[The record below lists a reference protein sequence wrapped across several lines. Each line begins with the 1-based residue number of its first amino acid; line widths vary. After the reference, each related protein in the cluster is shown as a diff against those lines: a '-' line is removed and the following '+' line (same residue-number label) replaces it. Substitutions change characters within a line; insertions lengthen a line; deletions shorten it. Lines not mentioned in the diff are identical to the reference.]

1 MPARW
6 EFKLCLSSFIAGR
19 LVAAVGPLFV
29 NTLMLCPMSAAC
41 ASHAVSA
48 VRLNRLV
55 VELAPLVFHQAD
67 EGQTAKQAKPVVDSK
82 VAKDKPATVTEK
94 KADATDQKATDQKA
108 IDQKATDQKA
118 ADPKEATSEPQTP
131 PELDPKLLQQ
141 GLKWLFGGRPGTRT
155 TPADQ
160 AEGTD
165 GQRAAGRDHIDS
177 RAPQD
182 SKVQQVL
189 RAAESAVQRKDW
201 KSGQDLLQRLLDLP
215 EDSLHRLPDGRWQ
228 SVRRTANAM
237 LGSAPSELLDDYR
250 TQYSGLAQ
258 QMLASAK
265 RSGRAAD
272 FVSVATRFFHTPA
285 GYEAANHLGALHFDR
300 AEFGL
305 AAAWFEDLARSPASF
320 AKQPVWRLKAA
331 YALRQ
336 SGNIEASQAMIS
348 GENESP
354 TATVQLGSGP
364 VNPTTWLNGSNGVP
378 SSQTT
383 VSLADWT
390 QLYGTVARLGKAIG
404 GEPLLSPLW
413 SIPLTTSHTVRRNV
427 QWLLQDL
434 LDQDRVP
441 ILTSMPLAVGGQL
454 LYRDL
459 RGVRAVDL
467 ETGKT
472 QWESIEGVSPERIIG
487 GLPPQQVE
495 PREAWRF
502 RANQLQI
509 QAREFQGQAAEYHPL
524 MNLMFRDGN
533 YNQISSDGR
542 QVFVIEDHGILSG
555 SQPGQ
560 HFGWDGMNEVQD
572 PHGVPWKSNRLVS
585 YDLRTGRPVWSI
597 GGVESQESFDLPL
610 AGSYFY
616 GVPAVDGDELLVVT
630 GKGDDVRLCALD
642 RATGTLRWSQLIA
655 YSDTKIDQDI
665 GRRWYSAPVASSGGI
680 VICPTT
686 VGWLVAVDR
695 LRQSVLWAH
704 RFQPVSASPDRD
716 QGAHFVQ
723 QRDLASQWS
732 PAAPIIAGSVVVYTP
747 PEESIILALNVLN
760 GKRLW
765 EKPKESWLYL
775 AGVFD
780 DRVILVGR
788 TEIGALALATGKPLW
803 TVPFKNE
810 ATPSGRGLAVDDHFY
825 LPLSTGELRTIDLKT
840 GQTVSQ
846 TYVPSKHPPLG
857 NLVMHRGKL
866 VSLGPFGAV
875 GFGQRAA
882 LLAEIQRRKAVHPT
896 DSWSLLR
903 ESEVHLLNRDHA
915 AALPLLRAITPASL
929 ATDDERERHHTALV
943 ESLATSIRLD
953 PKSHAAELAELSQIA
968 AAHSDEQRLVQEL
981 TANRH
986 IAEGR
991 FAAAFDL
998 VWSLSDSTAL
1008 NRAEPDA
1015 AIPRSD
1021 DRQVTTQRIP
1031 WIAERL
1037 SEIWSASDGEERTRI
1052 DSKIAALLAEAHR
1065 EIATA
1070 TDVRK
1075 AVVTPARGASATEGG
1090 SAAKA
1095 PAAVT
1100 PTLSATMS
1108 SAIARARLLAFHS
1121 TATTLREAIVED
1133 LAAAGDFGNAQLELL
1148 KRADDPNRVVVARAL
1163 ERLARLM
1170 DQFQMPADAAH
1181 YRRRLSCEYA
1191 DVTLSEGR
1199 TVATL
1204 IEEWPRDDQLN
1215 AAKRPFVRP
1224 WDDRPLQLVQGT
1236 LQYQPASQ
1244 EVSQASPLPYF
1255 RSLAIEIQ
1263 PQEQRL
1269 AFESLADGSFAWLAP
1284 LRSSPRGQ
1292 GEGYVSADFLGHQVA
1307 IINRDVLH
1315 LFSPVERRLLWSKP
1329 LDGSSEGG
1337 PFWRQASRPQ
1347 PQAMLQTTSR
1357 DSGRSM
1363 SLLQSAQHRGRLA
1376 VAQPNYLC
1384 LYGRRSITVLD
1395 PRTGEELWRKDGLP
1409 QYSQV
1414 LGTRDAVF
1422 IVPQDQAQTQAYRA
1436 SDGQLLKADGLG
1448 RLIASALL
1456 TRDDSLLVLEPGSS
1470 FLKTGQKTLL
1480 RLVNPLTKQVSW
1492 KIEFPPQAFVSPL
1505 DDDELLVVPK
1515 DGKSHPERVEVSTGR
1530 RSLLEPLP
1538 ANALSNHRGDIF
1550 ALADDDHVYLL
1561 VNGRDTSG
1569 VHYYGDNLL
1578 SIRVHG
1584 VVYAWNRSDGKLAW
1598 RQEVKNQHL
1607 VVDRFNSSPVLLF
1620 VSRSWKQKGNLS
1632 YSTLS
1637 IHAIHKQSGK
1647 TLHNSTT
1654 PTMYGG
1660 GFHSIQVNPSEPSIE
1675 LRSHNMRMRLVPENG
1690 AAAVSPNTP
1699 ETAPVNE

>member
-1 MPARW
+1 MLAIR
-6 EFKLCLSSFIAGR
+6 EFKQCRSSLGVR
-19 LVAAVGPLFV
+19 CLVAAVNLLLIAA
-29 NTLMLCPMSAAC
+29 LMHCPMSVAC
-41 ASHAVSA
+41 ASHAVST

-55 VELAPLVFHQAD
+55 VEVPSLVFHQAD
-67 EGQTAKQAKPVVDSK
+67 EAQTSKQAKPAADSK
-82 VAKDKPATVTEK
+82 EAKDKPATVTEK
-94 KADATDQKATDQKA
+94 KGNAADKKEVDP
-108 IDQKATDQKA
+108 KA
-118 ADPKEATSEPQTP
+118 ATPEPQTP

-141 GLKWLFGGRPGTRT
+141 GIKWLFGGRLGMRP

-165 GQRAAGRDHIDS
+165 GERAAGRDHIDS

-189 RAAESAVQRKDW
+189 RAAEAAVQRKDW

-237 LGSAPSELLDDYR
+237 LGSAPPELLDDYR

-258 QMLASAK
+258 RMLATAQ
-265 RSGRAAD
+265 RSGRTAD
-272 FVSVATRFFHTPA
+272 YVGVATRFFHTPA
-285 GYEAANHLGALHFDR
+285 GYEAANHLGTLHFDR

-305 AAAWFEDLARSPASF
+305 SAAWFDDLTHSPASF
-320 AKQPVWRLKAA
+320 TKHPAWRLKAA
-331 YALRQ
+331 FALRQ
-336 SGNIEASQAMIS
+336 SGNIEASQALIS
-348 GENESP
+348 GVNEP
-354 TATVQLGSGP
+354 PLATVQLGSGP
-364 VNPTTWLNGSNGVP
+364 VNPTAWLSGSEAVS
-378 SSQTT
+378 SSQAT
-383 VSLADWT
+383 VSLADWK

-413 SIPLTTSHTVRRNV
+413 SIPMTTSHTVRRNV

-441 ILTSMPLAVGGQL
+441 ILTSLPLAVGGQL

-495 PREAWRF
+495 PRDAWRF
-502 RANQLQI
+502 RANQF
-509 QAREFQGQAAEYHPL
+509 QAQLREFQGQAAEHHPL

-585 YDLRTGRPVWSI
+585 YDLRTGRPIWSV

-616 GVPAVDGDELLVVT
+616 GVPAVDGDELLVVA

-704 RFQPVSASPDRD
+704 RFQPVNTSPDRD

-723 QRDLASQWS
+723 QKDLATQWS
-732 PAAPIIAGSVVVYTP
+732 PSAPIIAGSVVVYTP
-747 PEESIILALNVLN
+747 PEESIVLALNVLN

-765 EKPKESWLYL
+765 EKPKETWLYL

-803 TVPFKNE
+803 TAPLKDT
-810 ATPSGRGLAVDDHFY
+810 AAPSGRGLAVNDHFY

-846 TYVPSKHPPLG
+846 TYVPAKHPPLG

-875 GFGQRAA
+875 GFGQREA
-882 LLAEIQRRKAVHPT
+882 LLAEIQRRKAIQPA
-896 DSWSLLR
+896 DSWALLR
-903 ESEVHLLNRDHA
+903 ESEVYLLNRDHA

-929 ATDDERERHHTALV
+929 ATDDERERHHAALV
-943 ESLATSIRLD
+943 ESLAMSIRLK
-953 PKSHAAELAELSQIA
+953 PKSHDAELAELSQIA
-968 AAHSDEQRLVQEL
+968 VAHSDEQRLVQEL
-981 TANRH
+981 TATRH
-986 IAEGR
+986 ITAGR
-991 FAAAFDL
+991 FAAAFEL
-998 VWSLSDSTAL
+998 YWSLSTTTTQ
-1008 NRAEPDA
+1008 NRAEIDA
-1015 AIPRSD
+1015 AITRND
-1021 DRQVTTQRIP
+1021 DRQVTTQHGP
-1031 WIAERL
+1031 WIAGRL
-1037 SEIWSASDGEERTRI
+1037 FEVWSASDGEERTRI
-1052 DSKIAALLAEAHR
+1052 DSKIVALLTEAQR
-1065 EIATA
+1065 DLTVA
-1070 TDVRK
+1070 TDVRNT
-1075 AVVTPARGASATEGG
+1075 AATPAREATTMEGG
-1090 SAAKA
+1090 PAAKSRAAAIPILSAA
-1095 PAAVT
+1095 T
-1100 PTLSATMS
+1100 S
-1108 SAIARARLLAFHS
+1108 SAITRARLLNFHS
-1121 TATTLREAIVED
+1121 ATTTLREAIVDD
-1133 LAAAGDFGNAQLELL
+1133 LAAAGDFGSAQLELL
-1148 KRADDPNRVVVARAL
+1148 KWADDANRVVVARAL

-1170 DQFQMPADAAH
+1170 DQFQMPADAAQ
-1181 YRRRLSCEYA
+1181 YRRRLSDEYA

-1199 TVATL
+1199 TVAKLT
-1204 IEEWPRDDQLN
+1204 EEWQRNDQLN
-1215 AAKRPFVRP
+1215 EAKRPFVRP

-1236 LQYQPASQ
+1236 VQYQQPSQ
-1244 EVSQASPLPYF
+1244 EISLASSLPYF
-1255 RSLAIEIQ
+1255 RSLAMEIQ

-1292 GEGYVSADFLGHQVA
+1292 GEGYASADFLGHQVA
-1307 IINRDVLH
+1307 IINQGVLH

-1329 LDGSSEGG
+1329 LDGSGEGG

-1347 PQAMLQTTSR
+1347 PQTMLHNASH

-1376 VAQPNYLC
+1376 VTQPNYLC
-1384 LYGRRSITVLD
+1384 LYGRRSITVFD
-1395 PRTGEELWRKDGLP
+1395 PRTGQELWRKDGLP

-1414 LGTRDAVF
+1414 VGTRDAIF
-1422 IVPQDQAQTQAYRA
+1422 IVPQDQDQAQAHQAL
-1436 SDGQLLKADGLG
+1436 DGRLLKSDGLG
-1448 RLIASALL
+1448 NLIASALL
-1456 TRDDSLLVLEPGSS
+1456 VRDNSLLVLESGSS
-1470 FLKTGQKTLL
+1470 FLKTGRKSLL
-1480 RLVNPLTKQVSW
+1480 RLVNPLTKQVTW

-1515 DGKSHPERVEVSTGR
+1515 DGKSPPERVEASTGR
-1530 RSLLEPLP
+1530 RSPLEPLP
-1538 ANALSNHRGDIF
+1538 ANALSKHGGDIF
-1550 ALADDDHVYLL
+1550 ALADDDHIYLL
-1561 VNGRDTSG
+1561 VNGRDNSG
-1569 VHYYGDNLL
+1569 VHYFGDNLL

-1598 RQEVKNQHL
+1598 QQEVKNQHL
-1607 VVDRFNSSPVLLF
+1607 VVDRFRSTPVMLF
-1620 VSRSWKQKGNLS
+1620 VSRSWKQKGNLN

-1647 TLHNSTT
+1647 TLHSSTT

-1675 LRSHNMRMRLVPENG
+1675 LKSHNMRLRLVPANE
-1690 AAAVSPNTP
+1690 AAAAPP
-1699 ETAPVNE
+1699 DAPATAPVNE